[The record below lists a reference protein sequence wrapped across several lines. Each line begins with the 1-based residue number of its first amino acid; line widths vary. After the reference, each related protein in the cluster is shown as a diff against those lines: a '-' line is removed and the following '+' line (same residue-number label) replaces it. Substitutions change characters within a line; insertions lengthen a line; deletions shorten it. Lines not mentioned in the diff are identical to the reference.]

1 MRNIEKY
8 KDIVLDNM
16 NICDIDTL
24 LRGKCAKEY
33 RAFCEG
39 FNCTGCKERFLK
51 WLLEE
56 AKEPV
61 LDDEERKYLSEVIRP
76 FRKKII
82 SISKVFHGSDRQYIS
97 ITIKDKDRFIDSLNL
112 PDFENDT
119 MYKGMEISRPYTLKE
134 LCL

>member
-1 MRNIEKY
+1 MKNIEKY

-24 LRGKCAKEY
+24 LRGKCTKES

-39 FNCTGCKERFLK
+39 FDCTGCKERFIK

-61 LDDEERKYLSEVIRP
+61 LDDVEREYLSAVIKP
-76 FRKKII
+76 FRENIEYIRKKKSAYKDKQFI
-82 SISKVFHGSDRQYIS
+82 SIGFYDDDYMY
-97 ITIKDKDRFIDSLNL
+97 F
-112 PDFENDT
+112 PFFENDA
-119 MYKGMEISRPYTLKE
+119 MYKGMEVNKE
-134 LCL
+134 YSLEELGL